1 MEKEVL
7 RTINKYKLIDRDD
20 IIIVGLSGGADSV
33 SLLLCLNSLSKILG
47 IKKLIGV
54 HINHCLRDTAKRDEE
69 FSKNLCKRLG
79 IEFYSKSV
87 NIKALK
93 EELKV
98 CEEEAGRIA
107 RYEFFREIRN
117 KTGATKIAT
126 AHNKNDQTETFL
138 MRMLRGGGTDG
149 LASIKPLRED
159 GIIRPL
165 IDTERSTIEKYLSD
179 RGEKYVTDETNL
191 KPDYLRNKIRLELIP
206 YLKESF
212 GLKESIIADSAEALR
227 EDSAYLKKEAE
238 KYINEAKTEKERIV
252 FELDA
257 LKNMPDAILKR
268 VISLSVARL
277 SGENV
282 LKDNIFNVIRII
294 RKGETGKKADISK
307 NIEAVTDYDKFI
319 VRNKGIIK
327 EYSYNIKPG
336 KNYIEEIGFTITL
349 SEELSDSKNSIN
361 IPEFSTLTVR
371 TRKNGDRMYI
381 ENVGNKKLKDI
392 FIDKKISRDERD
404 SFPVVCL
411 DNEIIWLYG
420 LYKRKFKNCK
430 YSIMAEW
437 ED

>member
-7 RTINKYKLIDRDD
+7 KTINKYKLIEEDD
-20 IIIVGLSGGADSV
+20 VIIVGLSGGADSV
-33 SLLLCLNSLSKILG
+33 SLLLCLNSLSKALK

-87 NIKALK
+87 DIKALK
-93 EELKV
+93 EKLKV

-107 RYEFFREIRN
+107 RYEFFSEIKN

-138 MRMLRGGGTDG
+138 MRMLRGGGADA
-149 LASIKPLRED
+149 LASIKPFRED

-165 IDTERSTIEKYLSD
+165 IDTERSTIESYLND
-179 RGEKYVTDETNL
+179 CGEKFVTDETNL

-206 YLKESF
+206 YLKENF
-212 GLKESIIADSAEALR
+212 GLKENVIADTAESLR
-227 EDSAYLKKEAE
+227 EDSAYLKREAE
-238 KYINEAKTEKERIV
+238 KYINSVKTDKIEFK
-252 FELDA
+252 LDT
-257 LKNMPDAILKR
+257 LKKLPDAILKR
-268 VISLSVARL
+268 VISLSVEKL
-277 SGENV
+277 SDESV
-282 LKDNIFNVIRII
+282 LKDNIFNVIALI

-307 NIEAVTDYDKFI
+307 KIEAITDYDKFI
-319 VRNKGIIK
+319 IRNKGIIE

-336 KNYIEEIGFTITL
+336 KNHIKEIGLTL
-349 SEELSDSKNSIN
+349 TLKEELSDKKNSVN

-381 ENVGNKKLKDI
+381 ENVGHKKLKDI
-392 FIDKKISRDERD
+392 FIDKKISRDKRD
-404 SFPVVCL
+404 SFPIVCL

-420 LYKRKFKNCK
+420 LYKRKFTNCRF
-430 YSIMAEW
+430 SITAEW